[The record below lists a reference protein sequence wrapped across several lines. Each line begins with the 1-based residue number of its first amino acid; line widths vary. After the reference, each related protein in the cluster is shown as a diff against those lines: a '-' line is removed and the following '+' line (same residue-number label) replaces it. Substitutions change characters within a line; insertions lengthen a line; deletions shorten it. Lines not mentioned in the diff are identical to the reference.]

1 MKIDYYDWFLANGF
15 EVNVNVE
22 DKEAIDMINSINEYE
37 YTARYFREEVGISEN
52 DEDNFMDVYA
62 FNIIFK
68 IVDNICEKYNEN
80 GIFSYMSYVDTL
92 DIGSKLLNQL
102 AKFIRSLDEEEDV
115 KSDYMENLVSQY
127 CRFEQEQKNQY
138 EVRIKIFE
146 TVRAIIDEDD
156 ANVVGEYVEKVDD
169 IVMQKSKTNPFT
181 KFRGRDEKIDR
192 LIDTFDS
199 WINKN
204 N

>member
-1 MKIDYYDWFLANGF
+1 MKVDYYDWFLANGF

-181 KFRGRDEKIDR
+181 KFRGRDEGIDR

>member
-1 MKIDYYDWFLANGF
+1 
-15 EVNVNVE
+15 
-22 DKEAIDMINSINEYE
+22 
-37 YTARYFREEVGISEN
+37 
-52 DEDNFMDVYA
+52 
-62 FNIIFK
+62 
-68 IVDNICEKYNEN
+68 
-80 GIFSYMSYVDTL
+80 MSYVDTL